1 MKIKVNDKVKI
12 LSGKDATKNTKK
24 EGKVIQVFPQNEK
37 VVVEGVNIMKRHLRT
52 RKDGE
57 KGQILELAAPINIS
71 KVMLM
76 CPKCSKPTRVGYK
89 MDGDKKKRVCKKCN
103 QFID

>member
-1 MKIKVNDKVKI
+1 MKIKVNDKIKVI
-12 LSGKDATKNTKK
+12 SGKDSDK
-24 EGKVIQVFPQNEK
+24 EAKVIQVFPKDEK

-52 RKDGE
+52 RKQGE
-57 KGQILELAAPINIS
+57 KGQILELASPMNVS

-103 QFID
+103 QLID